1 MTALARQNTLFV
13 SEDWIRIYEAIQNVD
28 FRAYDFDN
36 LVAALVN
43 HLRDNF
49 PEEFNDWISS
59 SEFIMKVEVLAWLSQ
74 NISFRIDLNTRE
86 NFLATAE
93 RRDSLIR
100 LAQNISYK
108 VNRVRSATGQVRIE
122 RIRTNQALFDSNNT
136 ALQDREIIWA
146 DPKNEDFFEQFILIL
161 NAAFTTR
168 AQFGRPVARFTE
180 GQSKVEEY
188 VFNTAAPTSG
198 TFPFQTSVNGVPLP
212 FDITNSR
219 LDDTTGLFE
228 ELSPNPDNAF
238 AAFFRQDGRGLS
250 SIGSGFFLSIKQ
262 GSLSFQDE
270 QIDDPIPIRIVD
282 INAQNINRDDFFVQE
297 IDAQGNVI
305 ANWEQVDTVF
315 GESVTFNVQE
325 ENNDKVFELD
335 TLVNDRVRVRF
346 GDGKFGEIP
355 VGRFRFWFRTAN
367 PQPQLV
373 QPADINNRTF
383 TLPYVADGQVFFLT
397 ITFSLKETI
406 TNAASSESNFDIR
419 TRANRVFYTQNRMI
433 TGRDYNSF
441 FLKDNAILKV
451 RTVNRTFAGHSRFAK
466 LNDPT
471 GLYQNLKIVAE
482 DGRLFQED
490 TIAVQLVTADIQ
502 LLTVEELVDQIVKP
516 LLKKADKTLLYF
528 NKYPEKFFPA
538 IPELRWAE
546 TSIIAGQSRGNIT
559 DNGTPVAVGDTAS
572 GDLVFVDTDA
582 VIRIN
587 SPSGDLVFVDRIIGD
602 GTAPDGIIL
611 GKIITDNS
619 KIISVVPAFRDTING
634 AEQFALEEQ
643 LEKKLDVGL
652 AFVQDTESYQI
663 ITFDNLDKTSPFSL
677 LNQGDTSGASLDASW
692 MIMLEFV
699 PGGIEEDKWRVTDQG
714 FGLFFES
721 ARENDFFFVN
731 TEPVI
736 DPETGAVVNDAVI
749 LLECN
754 ESRDS
759 LRRRS
764 LPGIPG
770 LACPLRCLEF
780 LGDGIETD
788 FKTQESPLN
797 PATVVTLDT
806 VLQVLNFDYQIITSV
821 SGDVIRFINPPADGT
836 QILACISTELV
847 NAVPTVGVFAG
858 DDVTEEFDL
867 GVQIVNP
874 NNILSFIDGVMQNSS
889 LDFGVGV
896 IGNNASIIYTG
907 PLPLGTQGVAY
918 TLGNVDS
925 PIWRKFNFTG
935 NGTVT
940 TFTISTFDQTEDTI
954 LIAWDGIVQDR
965 DTYTLATVLS
975 GTEITFDTPPPN
987 GVRVRVISAGTP
999 AFVQSRMFRFPTDG
1013 IQQSFTL
1020 TGVTAISAETAL
1032 VFIDGVLQ
1040 DGTWSTTPVWS
1051 PAGNAVFFTVAPAAS
1066 QVVEVFLVLGAVGT
1080 VSEFDPNDL
1089 LPDADTPFNLGN
1101 IAVSSCEVNFLGED
1115 VELFVADVLRHD
1127 DGFVNPNG
1135 IFVVPADAD
1144 RSGFFD
1150 NPFLFRDIVLQDG
1163 FTDLV
1168 LWRKIEEQGFTIN
1181 DPINQ
1186 LTIPKGTYGLSS
1198 QGDVA
1203 EGDSLAFGVAN
1214 GDIHLDVFTNT
1225 WLIANS
1231 VLDIWEAAPDQTQ
1244 FKSEIGRDHLKFI
1257 WRHFAPDAFRIDPS
1271 ISNIMD
1277 SYILTSTFDEAFRTF
1292 LANNDPIS
1300 EAPEEPTPESLRIQF
1315 AEFEEFKAISDAII
1329 FHAARYKPLFGQQAV
1344 PELRGIFKL
1353 VQTPGS
1359 LISEN
1364 DLKLRTLTAI
1374 DQFFASE
1381 NFDFGE
1387 TFFLTEL
1394 IAFIHQ
1400 QLAPEVQSVVIV
1412 PTENDQ
1418 AFGRLFQ
1425 VRSEPDELFIS
1436 AASPEDIE
1444 VVASLTD
1451 EELRIGTFI

>member
-74 NISFRIDLNTRE
+74 NIAFRIDLNTRE

-93 RRDSLIR
+93 RRDSLIK

-108 VNRVRSATGQVRIE
+108 VNRVRSATGEVRIE

-136 ALQDREIIWA
+136 ALQDREVIWN

-161 NAAFTTR
+161 NSAFTTR

-180 GQSKVEEY
+180 GQSKIEEY

-198 TFPFQTSVNGVPLP
+198 TFPFNTSVNGVSLP
-212 FDITNSR
+212 FDIANSR
-219 LDDTTGLFE
+219 LNDTTGVFE

-238 AAFFRQDGRGLS
+238 AAFFKQDGRGLS
-250 SIGSGFFLSIKQ
+250 SIGSGFFLPIKQ

-270 QIDDPIPIRIVD
+270 QFDEAIPIRTVE

-297 IDAQGNVI
+297 LDAQGNVI

-325 ENNDKVFELD
+325 ENNERVFELD

-346 GDGKFGEIP
+346 GDGKFGAIP
-355 VGRFRFWFRTAN
+355 VGRFRFWYRTAN
-367 PQPQLV
+367 PQPQLI
-373 QPADINNRTF
+373 QPADISNQTF
-383 TLPYVADGQVFFLT
+383 TLPYVVNGEVFFLT
-397 ITFSLKETI
+397 ITFALKETI

-441 FLKDNAILKV
+441 FLKDNAIRKV
-451 RTVNRTFAGHSRFAK
+451 KTVNRTFAGHSRFAK

-538 IPELRWAE
+538 IPELRWTQ

-572 GDLVFVDTDA
+572 GDLVFVDTNA
-582 VIRIN
+582 VIRLD
-587 SPSGDLVFVDRIIGD
+587 SPGGTLVFVDRIIGD
-602 GTAPDGIIL
+602 GTASDGIIL
-611 GKIITDNS
+611 GRIIPDDS
-619 KIISVVPAFRDTING
+619 KVVSVVPAFRDTING
-634 AEQFALEEQ
+634 SEQFALEEQ
-643 LEKKLDVGL
+643 LELKLDVGL
-652 AFVQDTESYQI
+652 SFDQDTESYQI
-663 ITFDNLDKTSPFSL
+663 VTFDNLDKTSPFSL
-677 LNQGDTSGASLDASW
+677 INQGDMTGAGLDASW

-699 PGGIEEDKWRVTDQG
+699 PGGIEEDKWRVTDRG

-731 TEPVI
+731 SDPVI
-736 DPETGAVVNDAVI
+736 DPETGTVVNDTVV

-759 LRRRS
+759 LRRRR

-770 LACPLRCLEF
+770 LSCPLFCLEF
-780 LGDGIETD
+780 VGDGIKTD
-788 FKTQESPLN
+788 FATQDSPLN
-797 PATVVTLDT
+797 PATVVTIDT
-806 VLQVLNFDYQIITSV
+806 VLQVLNFDYVIVASV
-821 SGDVIRFINPPADGT
+821 SGDIIRFVNPPAAGA
-836 QILACISTELV
+836 QILACISTELI
-847 NAVPTVGVFAG
+847 NATTSVAVSLG
-858 DDVTEEFDL
+858 DDVTTEFDL
-867 GVQIVNP
+867 SVQTAIP

-889 LDFGVGV
+889 VDFGVGI
-896 IGNNASIIYTG
+896 IGSNASIIFNTALTTG
-907 PLPLGTQGVAY
+907 SQGVSY
-918 TLGNVDS
+918 ILGGVDS
-925 PIWRKFNFTG
+925 PIWAKFNFLG
-935 NGTVT
+935 NGIITD
-940 TFTISTFDQTEDTI
+940 FTISTSDQTEDSI

-965 DTYTLATVLS
+965 DTYTIAVVLS
-975 GTEITFDTPPPN
+975 GTEITFDTAPPA
-987 GVRVRVISAGTP
+987 GVNVRIISAGTP

-1013 IQQSFTL
+1013 IQQTFTL
-1020 TGVTAISAETAL
+1020 TGLTSISAETAL

-1040 DGTWSTTPVWS
+1040 DGTWSTSPVWS

-1066 QVVEVFLVLGAVGT
+1066 LVVEVFVVLGAVGT
-1080 VSEFDPNDL
+1080 VSEFDPDDL
-1089 LPDADTPFNLGN
+1089 LPDAGTPFNLGN
-1101 IAVSSCEVNFLGED
+1101 IAVSSCEVNYLGQD
-1115 VELFVADVLRHD
+1115 VNLFVEDVLRHD

-1135 IFVVPADAD
+1135 VFVVPADDD

-1168 LWRKIEEQGFTIN
+1168 LWRKIEESGFTIN

-1198 QGDVA
+1198 QGNVA
-1203 EGDSLAFGVAN
+1203 EGDPLAFGVAN
-1214 GDIHLDVFTNT
+1214 GDIHLDIFTNT
-1225 WLIANS
+1225 WLVANS
-1231 VLDIWEAAPDQTQ
+1231 TLNMWEAAADQAQ
-1244 FKSEIGRDHLKFI
+1244 FKSAIGRDHLKFI
-1257 WRHFAPDAFRIDPS
+1257 WKHFAPDAFRIDPS

-1277 SYILTSTFDEAFRTF
+1277 AYILTTTFDEAFRTF
-1292 LANNDPIS
+1292 LSNNEPIS
-1300 EAPEEPTPESLRIQF
+1300 ETPIPPTPESLRIQF

-1329 FHAARYKPLFGQQAV
+1329 FHTARYKPLFGQQAV

-1364 DLKLRTLTAI
+1364 DLKLRTLSAI
-1374 DQFFASE
+1374 DEFFDVE

-1387 TFFLTEL
+1387 TFFFTEL

-1400 QLAPEVQSVVIV
+1400 RLAPEVQSVVIV

-1436 AASPEDIE
+1436 AASPEDVE

-1451 EELRIGTFI
+1451 EELRIGTFV

>member
-59 SEFIMKVEVLAWLSQ
+59 SEFIMKIEVLAWLSQ
-74 NISFRIDLNTRE
+74 NIAFRVDLNTRE

-136 ALQDREIIWA
+136 ALQDREVIWS
-146 DPKNEDFFEQFILIL
+146 DPKNEDFFEQFVLIL

-168 AQFGRPVARFTE
+168 AQFGRPTARFVD
-180 GQSKVEEY
+180 GQNKIEQY

-198 TFPFQTSVNGVPLP
+198 TFPFQTSVNGVSLP

-219 LDDTTGLFE
+219 LNDTTGVLE
-228 ELSPNPDNAF
+228 ELAPNPENAF
-238 AAFFRQDGRGLS
+238 NAFFKQDGRGLS
-250 SIGSGFFLSIKQ
+250 SIGSGFFLPVKQ
-262 GSLSFQDE
+262 GSLAFQDE
-270 QIDDPIPIRIVD
+270 QFDEAIPVRIVE

-297 IDAQGNVI
+297 LDAQGNVI
-305 ANWEQVDTVF
+305 FDWEQVDTVF

-325 ENNDKVFELD
+325 ENNDRVFELD
-335 TLVNDRVRVRF
+335 TLLNDRVRIRF
-346 GDGKFGEIP
+346 GDGKFGAIP
-355 VGRFRFWFRTAN
+355 VGRFRFWYRTAN
-367 PQPQLV
+367 PQPQLI
-373 QPADINNRTF
+373 QPADINNQTF
-383 TLPYVADGQVFFLT
+383 TLPYVANGQVFFLT

-406 TNAASSESNFDIR
+406 ANAASSESNFDIR

-441 FLKDNAILKV
+441 FLRDNAIRKV
-451 RTVNRTFAGHSRFAK
+451 KTVNRTFAGHSRFAK

-482 DGRLFQED
+482 DGRLFEED
-490 TIAVQLVTADIQ
+490 TIANQLVTADIQ
-502 LLTVEELVDQIVKP
+502 LLTVEELVDKIVKP

-538 IPELRWAE
+538 IPELRWTE
-546 TSIIAGQSRGNIT
+546 TAIIAGQSRGNIT

-572 GDLVFVDTDA
+572 GNLVFVDTDA
-582 VIRIN
+582 VIRIDT
-587 SPSGDLVFVDRIIGD
+587 PAGDLVFVDRIIGD

-611 GKIITDNS
+611 GKTIPDGS
-619 KIISVVPAFRDTING
+619 KVVSVVPAFRDTING
-634 AEQFALEEQ
+634 TEQFALEEQ
-643 LEKKLDVGL
+643 LEMKLDVGL
-652 AFVQDTESYQI
+652 SFDQDTESYLI
-663 ITFDNLDKTSPFSL
+663 VTFDNLDKTSPFSL
-677 LNQGDTSGASLDASW
+677 LNQGDTSGAGLDASW

-699 PGGIEEDKWRVTDQG
+699 PGGTEEDKWRVTDRG
-714 FGLFFES
+714 LGLFFES

-731 TEPVI
+731 SEPVV
-736 DPETGAVVNDAVI
+736 DPETGEVVNDTI
-749 LLECN
+749 TLLECN

-759 LRRRS
+759 LRRRR
-764 LPGIPG
+764 LPGVPG
-770 LACPLRCLEF
+770 LSCPLFCLEF
-780 LGDGIETD
+780 LGDGATTD

-797 PATVVTLDT
+797 PATVVTIDT
-806 VLQVLNFDYQIITSV
+806 VLQILNFDYVIVSSV
-821 SGDVIRFINPPADGT
+821 SGDIIRFVNPPAVGA

-847 NAVPTVGVFAG
+847 NSFPTVGVFLG
-858 DDVTEEFDL
+858 DDVTAEFDL
-867 GVQIVNP
+867 GVQIANP

-896 IGNNASIIYTG
+896 IGTNASIVYGVPLSTG
-907 PLPLGTQGVAY
+907 SQGVAY
-918 TLGNVDS
+918 TLGGVDS
-925 PIWRKFNFTG
+925 PIWTKFNFVG
-935 NGTVT
+935 DGAT
-940 TFTISTFDQTEDTI
+940 TIFAFSTFDQTEDTI
-954 LIAWDGIVQDR
+954 LVAWDGIVQDP
-965 DTYTLATVLS
+965 DTYTVATVLS
-975 GTEITFDTPPPN
+975 GTEITFTTAPPL
-987 GVRVRVISAGTP
+987 GVKVRIISAGTP
-999 AFVQSRMFRFPTDG
+999 AFVQSQMFRFPTDG
-1013 IQQSFTL
+1013 IQQTFTL
-1020 TGVTAISAETAL
+1020 TGLTAISAETAM

-1040 DGTWSTTPVWS
+1040 DGTWSTSSVWS

-1066 QVVEVFLVLGAVGT
+1066 QVVEVFAVLGAVGT
-1080 VSEFDPNDL
+1080 VLEFDPDDL
-1089 LPDADTPFNLGN
+1089 LPDAGTPFNLGN
-1101 IAVSSCEVNFLGED
+1101 IAVSSCDVNYLGEEVN
-1115 VELFVADVLRHD
+1115 LFVADVLRHD
-1127 DGFVNPNG
+1127 DGFVNANG
-1135 IFVVPADAD
+1135 VLVTPADDD

-1150 NPFLFRDIVLQDG
+1150 NPFVFRDIVLQDG

-1168 LWRKIEEQGFTIN
+1168 LWRKVEELGFTIN

-1186 LTIPKGTYGLSS
+1186 LTSPKGTYGLSS
-1198 QGDVA
+1198 QGNVA
-1203 EGDSLAFGVAN
+1203 VGDSLAVGVSN

-1231 VLDIWEAAPDQTQ
+1231 TLNMWEAALDQTQ

-1257 WRHFAPDAFRIDPS
+1257 WKHFAPDAFRIDPS
-1271 ISNIMD
+1271 VSNVMD
-1277 SYILTSTFDEAFRTF
+1277 AYILTSTFDDAFRTF
-1292 LANNDPIS
+1292 LSNNDPIS
-1300 EAPEEPTPESLRIQF
+1300 ESPVEPTPESLRIQF
-1315 AEFEEFKAISDAII
+1315 AEFEQFKAISDAII
-1329 FHAARYKPLFGQQAV
+1329 FHPARYKLLFGQQAV
-1344 PELRGIFKL
+1344 TELRGIFKL

-1364 DLKLRTLTAI
+1364 DLKLRTLAAI
-1374 DQFFASE
+1374 DEFFDVN

-1387 TFFLTEL
+1387 TFFFTEL

-1400 QLAPEVQSVVIV
+1400 QLAPEVQSVVIT

-1436 AASPEDIE
+1436 SASPEDIE
-1444 VVASLTD
+1444 VVTSLTD
-1451 EELRIGTFI
+1451 EELRIGAFI